1 MPVLSHEHS
10 RPSTIERPSAT
21 DNICIDFDKTMMMR
35 RRRSSLAAVIYL
47 PLLLCLLAASRRC
60 DVAAFS
66 QGKKIGNHE
75 TRYSNCAS
83 SMISTTTASM
93 KERTLLSSSLF
104 STDGSKKT
112 MTTLTEDTTWRL
124 RLLLDGVT
132 TTKGRK
138 LRGPTLFVL
147 EGQFIEEEGY
157 EPPQGY
163 FRPIT
168 RRFDEKEQSTTTTA
182 VAGENG
188 GAGASEREMTLEL
201 AGSRWKLSEDPN
213 DPKDGLW
220 VWGLFK
226 EPLYPFLLLQME
238 TKDLLLEKDGDGGD
252 SLPALKLYAQVS
264 HVRSEKTEGDV
275 VLSTANLNVR
285 VLEQVKLPGA
295 TVDLYEEEAVG
306 RISFQ
311 PLP

>member
-1 MPVLSHEHS
+1 
-10 RPSTIERPSAT
+10 
-21 DNICIDFDKTMMMR
+21 
-35 RRRSSLAAVIYL
+35 
-47 PLLLCLLAASRRC
+47 
-60 DVAAFS
+60 
-66 QGKKIGNHE
+66 
-75 TRYSNCAS
+75 
-83 SMISTTTASM
+83 
-93 KERTLLSSSLF
+93 
-104 STDGSKKT
+104 

-124 RLLLDGVT
+124 HLLLDGVT

-138 LRGPTLFVL
+138 LRGPTLFVF

-157 EPPQGY
+157 EPPQGI
-163 FRPIT
+163 FRPIP
-168 RRFDEKEQSTTTTA
+168 RRRLNDDKEQQSTATAGTTTLD
-182 VAGENG
+182 
-188 GAGASEREMTLEL
+188 SEVEAERVMSLEL

-238 TKDLLLEKDGDGGD
+238 TRELVLEEKNGGDGDSGD

-264 HVRSEKTEGDV
+264 HVRSEKVEGDV

-295 TVDLYEEEAVG
+295 TVDLFEEEVVG

>member
-1 MPVLSHEHS
+1 MPMLPRS
-10 RPSTIERPSAT
+10 RPSTIERLQRNRHNMFKS
-21 DNICIDFDKTMMMR
+21 MMMSRSR
-35 RRRSSLAAVIYL
+35 RLAAAICL

-60 DVAAFS
+60 CVAAFS
-66 QGKKIGNHE
+66 PGRIIGNDNHG
-75 TRYSNCAS
+75 TRYSNNAS
-83 SMISTTTASM
+83 SMIPTTTATM
-93 KERTLLSSSLF
+93 NDRTSLASSLF
-104 STDGSKKT
+104 ATDGSKKT

-157 EPPQGY
+157 EPPQGF
-163 FRPIT
+163 FRPIN
-168 RRFDEKEQSTTTTA
+168 RKLDEREQMITTTA
-182 VAGENG
+182 DASEKGE
-188 GAGASEREMTLEL
+188 AGASERVMTLEL

-238 TKDLLLEKDGDGGD
+238 TKELILEEDGDGGD

-311 PLP
+311 PLS

>member
-1 MPVLSHEHS
+1 MTRTSS
-10 RPSTIERPSAT
+10 R
-21 DNICIDFDKTMMMR
+21 
-35 RRRSSLAAVIYL
+35 LAAAGFL
-47 PLLLCLLAASRRC
+47 PLLLVLLIDITRRSGGVGVVDAFTQPGKRADKLHGARYYDNNHGNSIISPTSAKINVASP
-60 DVAAFS
+60 AS
-66 QGKKIGNHE
+66 TKI
-75 TRYSNCAS
+75 R
-83 SMISTTTASM
+83 TTAS
-93 KERTLLSSSLF
+93 LASSAL
-104 STDGSKKT
+104 STDGTKK

-147 EGQFIEEEGY
+147 EGHFIEEEGY
-157 EPPQGY
+157 EPPQGI
-163 FRPIT
+163 FRPIP
-168 RRFDEKEQSTTTTA
+168 RRRLDYDKEQQPTASSGTTTLD
-182 VAGENG
+182 
-188 GAGASEREMTLEL
+188 SEVDEAERVMSLEL

-238 TKDLLLEKDGDGGD
+238 TRELVLEEKNGGDGD

-264 HVRSEKTEGDV
+264 HVRSEKVEGDV

-295 TVDLYEEEAVG
+295 TVDLFEEEVVG

>member
-1 MPVLSHEHS
+1 MTRTSS
-10 RPSTIERPSAT
+10 R
-21 DNICIDFDKTMMMR
+21 
-35 RRRSSLAAVIYL
+35 LAAAGFL
-47 PLLLCLLAASRRC
+47 PLLLVLLIDATRRSGGVGVVDAFTQPGKRADKLHGARYYDNNHGNSIISPTSAKINVASP
-60 DVAAFS
+60 AS
-66 QGKKIGNHE
+66 TKI
-75 TRYSNCAS
+75 R
-83 SMISTTTASM
+83 TTAS
-93 KERTLLSSSLF
+93 LASSAY
-104 STDGSKKT
+104 STDGTKKL
-112 MTTLTEDTTWRL
+112 TTLTEDTTWRL

-147 EGQFIEEEGY
+147 EGHFIEEEGY
-157 EPPQGY
+157 EPPQGI
-163 FRPIT
+163 FRPIP
-168 RRFDEKEQSTTTTA
+168 RRRLNDDKEQQSTATAGTTTLD
-182 VAGENG
+182 
-188 GAGASEREMTLEL
+188 SEVDEAERVMSLEL

-238 TKDLLLEKDGDGGD
+238 TRELVLEEKNGGDGDSGD

-264 HVRSEKTEGDV
+264 HVRSEKVEGDV

-295 TVDLYEEEAVG
+295 TVDLFEEEVVG
-306 RISFQ
+306 RVSFQ